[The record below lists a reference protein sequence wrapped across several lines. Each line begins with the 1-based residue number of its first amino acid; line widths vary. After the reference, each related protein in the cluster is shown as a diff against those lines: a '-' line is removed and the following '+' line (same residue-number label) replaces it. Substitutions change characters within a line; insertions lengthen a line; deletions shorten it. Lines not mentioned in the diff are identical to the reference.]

1 MHKIGI
7 FGSRYQGVHAPK
19 LEQLLNKLL
28 GYDVK
33 LYCDAKFHHTLEHEY
48 NIHTSI
54 SGYLDDMEALA
65 LDFAISLGGDGTFL
79 RTARR
84 VATQRIPILGINLGR
99 LGFLTDVDLDE
110 ALESIHLLLEGKYH
124 IEERMQLRVE
134 INERYQGDA
143 LNEVS
148 ILKRETGSMITLH
161 THLGNAYL
169 ADYECD
175 GLLISTPSGSTAY
188 SLAAGGPIMMPD
200 TDSILLTPVAPHSL
214 TMRPLVIS
222 DREEIRL
229 SVSSRNNSFLIAI
242 DGQTKI
248 LDCDDI
254 LSVKRS
260 EHSIRMIRINDKAF
274 AAILRRKLHW
284 ATPVRE

>member
-7 FGSRYQGVHAPK
+7 FGSSHQAGHASK
-19 LEQLLNKLL
+19 LGQLLDKLL
-28 GYDVK
+28 SYEVR
-33 LYCDAKFHHTLEHEY
+33 LYCDAKFHQILEQEY
-48 NIHTSI
+48 GIKTHI
-54 SGYLDDMEALA
+54 SAYLDDMEALA

-84 VATQRIPILGINLGR
+84 VAAQRIPIFGINLGR
-99 LGFLTDVDLDE
+99 LGFLTDIELDE

-124 IEERMQLRVE
+124 IEERMQLRVLV
-134 INERYQGDA
+134 NGRYQGEA

-161 THLGNAYL
+161 THLGKAYL

-222 DREEIRL
+222 DKEEIHL
-229 SVSSRNNSFLIAI
+229 SVSSRNNSFLMAI

-248 LDCDDI
+248 LDCEADLLI
-254 LSVKRS
+254 KRS
-260 EHSIRMIRINDKAF
+260 EHSIRMIRISDKPF
-274 AAILRRKLHW
+274 AETLRRKLHW